1 MLAAFQRKTEPPAVA
16 VLHAMIRKLLQGPAS
31 PKPADP
37 APLQL
42 PAQFAWT
49 EYEQL
54 MISEA
59 VHRGDSVYNLAL
71 HIDPNSL
78 MRAAAFQLI
87 RNVLHGSGTVIALR
101 PEDNVAAA
109 NIEVVEAA
117 LASAQSVEK
126 LFHRCRIPSI
136 VSEVRI
142 EKVAASQMPEHEL
155 LGDLLEEQAAKVV
168 ASSVEGIE
176 GDRTPK
182 SPSPGSAAVAVAE
195 STLRV
200 DAARIDAVMNVVG
213 ELI

>member
-1 MLAAFQRKTEPPAVA
+1 
-16 VLHAMIRKLLQGPAS
+16 MIRRLLETPETASNPGPGAAKG
-31 PKPADP
+31 PT
-37 APLQL
+37 
-42 PAQFAWT
+42 QFAWT

-59 VHRGDSVYNLAL
+59 VHRGEPVYNIAL
-71 HIDPNSL
+71 RIDATSL

-168 ASSVEGIE
+168 ASSMEGME

-182 SPSPGSAAVAVAE
+182 SSFPGSEIGRAHV
-195 STLRV
+195 
-200 DAARIDAVMNVVG
+200 
-213 ELI
+213 